1 MSRLKP
7 LGGQVFPLDY
17 PGSRSNLG
25 FGCSRTDSN
34 PLREAHGSKTP
45 HDELEALKLNLMTYD
60 DLRLL
65 IDYNYWAR
73 DRVLDAIATITPEQF
88 LRPMGSSFNSVRDT
102 VAHICGAER
111 IWITRLKG
119 ENPQG
124 FQKPDRLCDVDAARK
139 EWAELEG
146 EMRDQLERLGPES
159 VELTIE
165 YQDLRGNAQS
175 DVLWQILQHVVNHG
189 TYHRGQMTTM
199 LRQLDAAPPKS
210 MDLIAFYRERNRK
223 A

>member
-1 MSRLKP
+1 MRQGP
-7 LGGQVFPLDY
+7 
-17 PGSRSNLG
+17 
-25 FGCSRTDSN
+25 
-34 PLREAHGSKTP
+34 
-45 HDELEALKLNLMTYD
+45 KLNLMTYD

-73 DRVLDAIATITPEQF
+73 DRVLDAVATITPEQF
-88 LRPMGSSFNSVRDT
+88 IRPMGNSFTSVRDT
-102 VAHICGAER
+102 VAHICAAER

-124 FQKPDRLCDVDAARK
+124 LQKPDRHRDVDAARK

-146 EMRDQLERLGPES
+146 EMRDQLARLGPKA

-165 YQDLRGNAQS
+165 YQDLRGNDQS
-175 DVLWQILQHVVNHG
+175 DVLWQMLQHLVNHG
-189 TYHRGQMTTM
+189 TYHRGQITTM

>member
-1 MSRLKP
+1 MLSRRKVKDRFRSGP
-7 LGGQVFPLDY
+7 MVAGAACRNIRQNCRSASA
-17 PGSRSNLG
+17 SR
-25 FGCSRTDSN
+25 
-34 PLREAHGSKTP
+34 P
-45 HDELEALKLNLMTYD
+45 KLNLMTYD

-73 DRVLDAIATITPEQF
+73 DRVLDALATITPEQF
-88 LRPMGSSFNSVRDT
+88 IRPMGNSFKSVRDT
-102 VAHICGAER
+102 VAHICAAER

-124 FQKPDRLCDVDAARK
+124 FQEPDRLRDVDAARK
-139 EWAELEG
+139 EWAELES
-146 EMRDQLERLGPES
+146 EMRDQLARLGPEAA
-159 VELTIE
+159 ELRIE
-165 YQDLRGNAQS
+165 YQDLRGNDQS
-175 DVLWQILQHVVNHG
+175 DVLWQMLQHVVNHG
-189 TYHRGQMTTM
+189 TYHRGQITTM